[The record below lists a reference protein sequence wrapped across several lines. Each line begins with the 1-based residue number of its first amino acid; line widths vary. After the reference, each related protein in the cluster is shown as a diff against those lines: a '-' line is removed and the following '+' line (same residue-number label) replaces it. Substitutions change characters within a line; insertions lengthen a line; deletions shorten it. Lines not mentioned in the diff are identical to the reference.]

1 MAQVSWASSLH
12 AGAAPQVSVTEWPQK
27 AARFIGGCVSSVLPW
42 PLAPGIPR
50 LPGGQIIPQRASCQ
64 SPTSQSA
71 FSSRGVL
78 LTPSVQGPQE
88 SPYRAPWFR
97 SNVPLKGPEGTLCP
111 RSWVCS
117 TPDPARPAELW
128 EATVCPTLGKGP
140 QHPRATNPP
149 PPPDEGGGVS
159 PPGPASFLPQ
169 GAHGLVLT
177 LSCPPSS
184 PPALSTTPWGP
195 RRRSHGWL
203 SGRPGGP
210 PARRCAPVS
219 KWPQTQTSLAH
230 IVVCVHT
237 EGTHV
242 HTSLC
247 DLCTCACVNPVHVH
261 VCACVLHVHLH
272 ECVHYMY
279 VGTRVYACLCQCTH
293 KLIIVRPHYPR
304 IP

>member
-1 MAQVSWASSLH
+1 MYIPKGRTRADGAFVAQVSWASSLH

-149 PPPDEGGGVS
+149 PTPRRGRRGLPPRAGILS
-159 PPGPASFLPQ
+159 PAGSPRT
-169 GAHGLVLT
+169 GAHT
-177 LSCPPSS
+177 QLSPFLSS
-184 PPALSTTPWGP
+184 CS
-195 RRRSHGWL
+195 
-203 SGRPGGP
+203 
-210 PARRCAPVS
+210 VY
-219 KWPQTQTSLAH
+219 
-230 IVVCVHT
+230 
-237 EGTHV
+237 
-242 HTSLC
+242 
-247 DLCTCACVNPVHVH
+247 NPVGTKETQPRLAQWASWWTASRALCSSLQMAPNSNKSSSYSR
-261 VCACVLHVHLH
+261 VCAHRGH
-272 ECVHYMY
+272 
-279 VGTRVYACLCQCTH
+279 TCTY
-293 KLIIVRPHYPR
+293 ITV
-304 IP
+304 